1 MYARSGIY
9 LPIVPLLKRAFAETG
24 AVHLVDLCSGAGGP
38 VPYLL
43 RCLEGEEVLIGATL
57 TDKFPNLDAFHNLCR
72 MPDSRITFVEDS
84 VDASDVPDNLMGF
97 RTLFTGL
104 HHLPPDL
111 AHKVLTNA
119 VKCRQGIGVFEV
131 NERSLVA
138 FCFALFVPF
147 FVLLTAPFIRP
158 RTWQRFIFTYLIPV
172 VPLVTMWDGF
182 ASNMRAY
189 SLRELERLTAAIPT
203 DPSQYIW
210 ETGKISGRNGS
221 TITYLLGLPSR
232 TQALEIAVT

>member
-1 MYARSGIY
+1 MYARSGIF

-24 AVHLVDLCSGAGGP
+24 AVGLVDLCSGAGGP
-38 VPYLL
+38 VPYLQ
-43 RCLEGEEVLIGATL
+43 RCLEGEGVLIGATL

-72 MPDSRITFVEDS
+72 IPDSRITFVEDS

-131 NERSLVA
+131 NERSPVA

-158 RTWQRFIFTYLIPV
+158 RTWQRFIFTYLVPV

-203 DPSQYIW
+203 DPGQYIW

-232 TQALEIAVT
+232 TQAPEIVVT